1 MLRCQ
6 VAVER
11 PGPEPDVVMLD
22 QILERLTFPAH
33 GLEYGDLHRLSF
45 STPTGSLCRPTA
57 AGHART
63 RADRKAW
70 REAALSGHRRLLIR
84 RNRTTGEL
92 AYHRCHSTAPTPL
105 PVLVKVAGSRWRVEE
120 TFSHSGFQT
129 VALMCAVVTVVE
141 RSGAVVTRLSH
152 RMWWTTPV

>member
-1 MLRCQ
+1 MVL
-6 VAVER
+6 
-11 PGPEPDVVMLD
+11 
-22 QILERLTFPAH
+22 
-33 GLEYGDLHRLSF
+33 
-45 STPTGSLCRPTA
+45 PTA

-70 REAALSGHRRLLIR
+70 REAALPGHRRLLIR

-92 AYHRCHSTAPTPL
+92 VYYRCHSTAPTPL
-105 PVLVKVAGSRWRVEE
+105 PVLVEVAGSRWHVEE
-120 TFSHSGFQT
+120 TFSHSGFQA

-141 RSGAVVTRLSH
+141 RWGAVVTRLSH